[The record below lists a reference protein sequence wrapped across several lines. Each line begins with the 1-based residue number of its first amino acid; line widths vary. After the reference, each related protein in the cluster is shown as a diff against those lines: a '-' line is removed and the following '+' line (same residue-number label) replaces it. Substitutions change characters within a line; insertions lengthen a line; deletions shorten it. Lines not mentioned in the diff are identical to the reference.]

1 VSKPQPPLGHPWY
14 GATFT
19 GALSRFWRSYVLFR
33 GRASRSEF
41 WWVMLWYLVLS
52 AALNGVFL
60 ASTFPGM
67 MSADAPPK
75 NLDFANPFAVW
86 GYEFTTLSTAARVAL
101 GVYALVLLA
110 ALLPLIGL
118 AVRRLHDANRSG
130 WWVLL
135 YYVPLFNVILGFLL
149 LLDSDAR
156 GARFDAKGT
165 P

>member
-1 VSKPQPPLGHPWY
+1 M
-14 GATFT
+14 
-19 GALSRFWRSYVLFR
+19 
-33 GRASRSEF
+33 
-41 WWVMLWYLVLS
+41 MLWYLVLS
-52 AALNGVFL
+52 VPLNGVFIG
-60 ASTFPGM
+60 STLPGM
-67 MSADAPPK
+67 TSTEAPPR
-75 NLDFANPFAVW
+75 NLDFANPLAVW

-118 AVRRLHDANRSG
+118 AVRRLHDTNRSG

-135 YYVPLFNVILGFLL
+135 YYAPLFNVILCFLL

-156 GARFDAKGT
+156 GARFDVKGT